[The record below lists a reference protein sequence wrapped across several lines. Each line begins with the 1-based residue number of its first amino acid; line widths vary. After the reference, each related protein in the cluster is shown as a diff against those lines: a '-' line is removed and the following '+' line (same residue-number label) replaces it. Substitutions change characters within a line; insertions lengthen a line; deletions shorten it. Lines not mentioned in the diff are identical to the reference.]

1 MEIKCGIDIIE
12 IDRIK
17 DSIEELGDR
26 FLDRIFTETEIKY
39 CESKNAQ
46 KYEHYAARFAAK
58 EAALKA
64 LSYNLENKYEVS
76 WKDIEVINERQG
88 RPTLN
93 IKNIDME
100 KVESIDISLSHCKN
114 YAIAN
119 VTLLVK

>member
-26 FLDRIFTETEIKY
+26 FLDRIFTETEIEY

-93 IKNIDME
+93 IKNINME
-100 KVESIDISLSHCKN
+100 KVESIDISLSHCRN

-119 VTLLVK
+119 VTLLIK

>member
-1 MEIKCGIDIIE
+1 MEIKCGTDIIE

-17 DSIEELGDR
+17 DSIEELGDK
-26 FLDRIFTETEIKY
+26 FLDRIFTKKEIEY

-58 EAALKA
+58 EAGFKA
-64 LSYNLENKYEVS
+64 LSYNLENKYQVS
-76 WKDIEVINERQG
+76 WKDIEVVNEKQG

-100 KVESIDISLSHCKN
+100 KVESIDISLSHCRN

-119 VTLLVK
+119 VTVLIK